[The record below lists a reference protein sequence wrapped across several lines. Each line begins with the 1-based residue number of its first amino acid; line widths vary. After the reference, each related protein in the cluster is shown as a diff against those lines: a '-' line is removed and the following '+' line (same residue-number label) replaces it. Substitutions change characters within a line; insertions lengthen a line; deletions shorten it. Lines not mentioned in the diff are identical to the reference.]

1 MPFIPFPDVPRSP
14 GVPAVFRQ
22 TTIPSIPQLTG
33 FGLAALTDQM
43 FGPPRWGV
51 YGKDGRQVLVF
62 ETFVSIK
69 FNQGSQISSFPV
81 EQGGFSSF
89 NKVDTP
95 YEATIKLAHAGDQAS
110 RDVMLSALKRIVG
123 STELYAVATPEI
135 VYPSAN
141 LVKYEY
147 SRGDRNGSNLL
158 LVDLTLRE
166 VRETAVLRSL
176 ATREP
181 SGADEQSNGQVQAFE
196 IDAYPRRDQNM
207 VGELEPVQ

>member
-1 MPFIPFPDVPRSP
+1 MPFIPFPDVPGSP
-14 GVPAVFRQ
+14 GVPAVFRD
-22 TTIPSIPQLTG
+22 TAIPFIPQRAG

-51 YGKDGRQVLVF
+51 YATDGQQVLVF

-69 FNQGSQISSFPV
+69 FNQGGQISSFPV

-95 YEATIKLAHAGDQAS
+95 YEATIKLAHGGDQAS
-110 RDVMLSALKRIVG
+110 REIMLSVLRKIVG
-123 STELYAVATPEI
+123 STDLYSVATPEI
-135 VYPSAN
+135 VYSSAN

-166 VRETAVLRSL
+166 VRQTAALRSL
-176 ATREP
+176 GTREP
-181 SGADEQSNGQVQAFE
+181 SGADEQSNGQVQAFA
-196 IDAYPRRDQNM
+196 IDAYPRQDQNK
-207 VGELEPVQ
+207 VGELEPIQ